1 VARPTGPGGTW
12 RAISRPP
19 WPSSPP
25 SSASSPASCGDRI
38 QARSVTALF
47 GRKYAVRQT
56 AHSVSL
62 ALSVLWPLGAVDGGG
77 VYWAHIGGFV
87 AGLARVFLFR
97 TPKLPPPLPPPPSAT
112 HRVPEY
118 S

>member
-1 VARPTGPGGTW
+1 
-12 RAISRPP
+12 
-19 WPSSPP
+19 
-25 SSASSPASCGDRI
+25 
-38 QARSVTALF
+38 
-47 GRKYAVRQT
+47 
-56 AHSVSL
+56 
-62 ALSVLWPLGAVDGGG
+62 VLWPLGAVDGGG